1 MILISIDDPHL
12 HVLVIIVIKFD
23 LFPLRVHLLHGF
35 VGVAENLSGLL
46 DLALDEALQ
55 VAHLLLLSILA
66 ATRDSFHAEVYDCA
80 PDLYSLVVAWDQGSA
95 AADQDK
101 RAEF

>member
-1 MILISIDDPHL
+1 MEMILIAIDDPL
-12 HVLVIIVIKFD
+12 IHVLVIIVIKFD

-55 VAHLLLLSILA
+55 VAHLLLSILA
-66 ATRDSFHAEVYDCA
+66 AT
-80 PDLYSLVVAWDQGSA
+80 
-95 AADQDK
+95 
-101 RAEF
+101 